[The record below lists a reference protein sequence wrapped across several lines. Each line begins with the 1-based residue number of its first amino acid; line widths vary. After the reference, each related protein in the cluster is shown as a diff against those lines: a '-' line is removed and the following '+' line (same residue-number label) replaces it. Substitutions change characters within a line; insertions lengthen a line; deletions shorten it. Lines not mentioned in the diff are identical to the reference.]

1 MIEFLPYRSIVTRSG
16 PAPQPALF
24 STSIGGVRTLR
35 LAASNVNRY
44 ALVQKRVSWSLA
56 IAHTAQMFK
65 VAKLLSLV
73 GLVVAIGSALTALG
87 AGLGY
92 RFGWWHF
99 RAGIA
104 TLPYVF
110 WVAAGTAA
118 VCAVAVVLA
127 AVRANARAIVMG
139 LAGLAIAGVTAW
151 VPYDLRMTANA
162 VPPIHDITTDLADPP
177 QFVRVA
183 TLRKP
188 DDHPVAYDG
197 PGVGEQQ
204 RKAYPD
210 LVPLVLQ
217 APRDKVF
224 AVAQGALASMGLEL
238 VEADAAQ
245 GRIEATATSLLFGFK
260 DDVVVRIVEHPNGTK
275 VDVRS
280 KSRVG
285 RNDFGANAKR
295 IRGLQAKLKAAV
307 G

>member
-1 MIEFLPYRSIVTRSG
+1 MI
-16 PAPQPALF
+16 
-24 STSIGGVRTLR
+24 
-35 LAASNVNRY
+35 
-44 ALVQKRVSWSLA
+44 
-56 IAHTAQMFK
+56 K
-65 VAKLLSLV
+65 VAKRLSLA
-73 GLVVAIGSALTALG
+73 GLVVAIGCALAALG

-99 RAGIA
+99 RTGIA
-104 TLPYVF
+104 TLGYVF
-110 WVAAGTAA
+110 WVALGTAA
-118 VCAVAVVLA
+118 FCAIAVVLA
-127 AVRANARAIVMG
+127 AVRANARAIIMG

-162 VPPIHDITTDLADPP
+162 VPPIHDITTDLANPP

-183 TLRKP
+183 ALRKL

-210 LVPLVLQ
+210 LVPLLLK

-224 AVAQGALASMGLEL
+224 AAAEGALASMGLEL
-238 VEADAAQ
+238 VDADAAQ

-260 DDVVVRIVEHPNGTK
+260 DDVVVRIADDSNGTK

-285 RNDFGANAKR
+285 RNDFGVNAKR
-295 IRGLQAKLKAAV
+295 IRTLQTKLKAAV

>member
-1 MIEFLPYRSIVTRSG
+1 MNKI
-16 PAPQPALF
+16 
-24 STSIGGVRTLR
+24 
-35 LAASNVNRY
+35 
-44 ALVQKRVSWSLA
+44 
-56 IAHTAQMFK
+56 
-65 VAKLLSLV
+65 AKLLSLV
-73 GLVVAIGSALTALG
+73 GLVVAICCVLAALG

-99 RAGIA
+99 RTGIA
-104 TLPYVF
+104 TLGYVF

-118 VCAVAVVLA
+118 FCAVAVLLA
-127 AVRANARAIVMG
+127 AVRADAGAIVTG

-162 VPPIHDITTDLADPP
+162 DPPIHDITTDVANPP

-183 TLRKP
+183 ASRKP

-197 PGVGEQQ
+197 PGVAEQQ

-210 LVPLVLQ
+210 LALLVLK

-224 AVAQGALASMGLEL
+224 AAAQGALASMGLEL

-260 DDVVVRIVEHPNGTK
+260 DDVVVRVADKPGGTK

-285 RNDFGANAKR
+285 RNDFGMNAKR
-295 IRGLQAKLKAAV
+295 IRAFQAKLKAAE